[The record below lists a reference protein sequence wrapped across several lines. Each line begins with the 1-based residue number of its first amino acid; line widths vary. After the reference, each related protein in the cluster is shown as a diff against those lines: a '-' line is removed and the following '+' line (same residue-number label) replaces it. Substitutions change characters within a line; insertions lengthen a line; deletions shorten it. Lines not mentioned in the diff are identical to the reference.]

1 MSRYVYPAIITIGE
15 NGRYLVDFPDVP
27 HCYTSGSCIAEALI
41 MAEEV
46 LTLTM
51 YEIEELGGIAPPATM
66 SFGFSELG
74 KNQVMNLV
82 ACDTE
87 PYRRRNMSRCGCG
100 DDMTVSEWLTGELGW
115 LSGSGFRGK
124 AGTKRGEERR
134 AQETGWTEMVP
145 DH

>member
-1 MSRYVYPAIITIGE
+1 
-15 NGRYLVDFPDVP
+15 
-27 HCYTSGSCIAEALI
+27 

-74 KNQVMNLV
+74 KNQVINLV

-134 AQETGWTEMVP
+134 AQETGWTEMFP